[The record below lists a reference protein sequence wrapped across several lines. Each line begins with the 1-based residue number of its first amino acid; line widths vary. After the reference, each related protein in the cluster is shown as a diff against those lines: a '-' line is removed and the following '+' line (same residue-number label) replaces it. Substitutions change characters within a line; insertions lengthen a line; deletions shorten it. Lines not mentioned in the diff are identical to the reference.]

1 MFGVFFKIIEYW
13 FMLKILK
20 FDILS
25 IIGIYDIKLNINIE
39 KLVLMFVLK
48 N

>member
-25 IIGIYDIKLNINIE
+25 IIYDIKLNINIE

>member
-1 MFGVFFKIIEYW
+1 
-13 FMLKILK
+13 MLKILK

-25 IIGIYDIKLNINIE
+25 IIYDIKLNINIE